1 MQVDNSSLNTAIKS
15 ADMSRG
21 KIHDKDDCIRQLEM
35 EVKHIEQSSR
45 AVEGQNQKLQ
55 DLKIEAERRAEGLR
69 RQIDMLTQD
78 KNFLTR
84 ESSQLQESVKRL
96 EDKLERS
103 ELSLLEAKKQAEKY
117 MDRALSANDDVKN
130 KFDS

>member
-1 MQVDNSSLNTAIKS
+1 
-15 ADMSRG
+15 MSRG
-21 KIHDKDDCIRQLEM
+21 KIQDKDDRIRQLEM
-35 EVKHIEQSSR
+35 EVKHFEQSAR

-84 ESSQLQESVKRL
+84 ESSQL
-96 EDKLERS
+96 
-103 ELSLLEAKKQAEKY
+103 
-117 MDRALSANDDVKN
+117 
-130 KFDS
+130 